1 MARQGTR
8 RQKRRRHRQR
18 GTGTATA
25 LSILLLAVGA
35 AAGWLALAPQF
46 LTAESVAFD
55 APLTD
60 DVRVVEAEVAPLLQ
74 GMRITTTGQISQPR
88 DPFRPLVS
96 EDSQVIGGPGGGE
109 RQGLEVALV
118 SVTEVGGS
126 VEAIVRVNGVEYSGL
141 TEGEVF
147 AGSFQVIALFPCPA
161 DDSECTPSGVFLFGD
176 NSFEIDAGQTIL
188 K

>member
-1 MARQGTR
+1 MHRH
-8 RQKRRRHRQR
+8 KRRRHKRR

-25 LSILLLAVGA
+25 LSILLLAVGV
-35 AAGWLALAPQF
+35 AAGWLAFAPQF
-46 LTAESVAFD
+46 IAGDSVSFD
-55 APLTD
+55 TPLTGE
-60 DVRVVEAEVAPLLQ
+60 VTVVEAEVAPLLQ

-88 DPFRPLVS
+88 DPFRPLIT
-96 EDSQVIGGPGGGE
+96 EDSQVIGGTGGGE

-118 SVTEVGGS
+118 TVTETLGV
-126 VEAIVRVNGVEYSGL
+126 VEATVRVNGVEYSGL

-147 AGSFQVIALFPCPA
+147 AGSFQVVALFPCPV

>member
-1 MARQGTR
+1 MHRH
-8 RQKRRRHRQR
+8 KRRRHKRR

-25 LSILLLAVGA
+25 LSILLLAVGV
-35 AAGWLALAPQF
+35 AAGWLAFAPQF
-46 LTAESVAFD
+46 IAGDSVSFD
-55 APLTD
+55 TPLTGE
-60 DVRVVEAEVAPLLQ
+60 VTVVEAEVAPLLQ

-88 DPFRPLVS
+88 DPFRPLIT
-96 EDSQVIGGPGGGE
+96 EDSQVIGGTGGGE

-118 SVTEVGGS
+118 TVTETGGV
-126 VEAIVRVNGVEYSGL
+126 VEATVRVNGVEYSGL

-147 AGSFQVIALFPCPA
+147 AGSFQVVALFPCPV

>member
-1 MARQGTR
+1 MH
-8 RQKRRRHRQR
+8 RHRRR

-25 LSILLLAVGA
+25 LSILLLAVGV
-35 AAGWLALAPQF
+35 AAGWLAIAPQF
-46 LTAESVAFD
+46 IAGNEATFN
-55 APLTD
+55 APLTG
-60 DVRVVEAEVAPLLQ
+60 DVRVIEAEATPLLQ

-88 DPFRPLVS
+88 DPFRPLIT

-118 SVTEVGGS
+118 TVTEVGGV
-126 VEAIVRVNGVEYSGL
+126 VEATVRVNGVEYSGL

-147 AGSFQVIALFPCPA
+147 AGSFQVIALFPCPT
-161 DDSECTPSGVFLFGD
+161 DDTECTPSGVFLFGD